1 MLSDL
6 QVDVNGQQTFSV
18 SLDLLASFSGKLR
31 KMFGKSAPLH
41 TGKLKLILHDFPGG
55 AEGFELIVR
64 FCYNG
69 GRISY
74 ITPSNALLLHSAAM
88 FLEINEDETKKFFEN
103 IPFLSWPQLLD
114 CLKQSQE
121 LQPFFNSSYLVQE
134 ILNAV
139 VDMISMANVTS
150 PRAFSSSDSCTTD
163 DLSTSFHNWLHDLEF
178 LTVDLFE
185 KVLSTMIAR
194 NLDHGTICSFLI
206 HFQRAKSS
214 GHLSS
219 QKKCRIIKVVIT
231 SVSSIDGGFK
241 YPFRRLCDV
250 LQKCSSL
257 KAGKSWAKKVE
268 KMVGRRLDEATLDDL
283 LVPCPKKNTCAY
295 DVDLVLRLLKIF
307 CRKSSCV
314 DRLKKVG
321 FLMDLYLAEVAPD
334 PHLRFCKFLAL
345 ALALPASARGSC
357 DRVCEAIDMFFKVHG
372 FVCEEEKMRICSVL
386 NYEKLSSEL
395 LVKLAENIDFP
406 DCVAADALVI
416 NLQSKLKS
424 SLSANEDEEIS
435 VKLKKNPANVVRIDV
450 LCPRS
455 GKSLPILCS

>member
-295 DVDLVLRLLKIF
+295 DVDLV
-307 CRKSSCV
+307 
-314 DRLKKVG
+314 
-321 FLMDLYLAEVAPD
+321 
-334 PHLRFCKFLAL
+334 
-345 ALALPASARGSC
+345 
-357 DRVCEAIDMFFKVHG
+357 HG

-424 SLSANEDEEIS
+424 SLSANDDEEIS